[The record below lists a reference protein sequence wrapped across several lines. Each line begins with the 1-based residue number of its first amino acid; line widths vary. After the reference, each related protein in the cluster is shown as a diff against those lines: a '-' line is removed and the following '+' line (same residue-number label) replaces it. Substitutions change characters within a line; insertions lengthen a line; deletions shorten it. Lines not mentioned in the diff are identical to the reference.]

1 VKIEVKSLLDGI
13 SKYETVGARY
23 AIRILVRHPAREAG
37 WCMAPKLGHVT
48 ILFLL
53 HLQQAKS
60 TTWSLSDRRFPL
72 KKFSSNKPPPRMA
85 DLTAINNSIT
95 QFY

>member
-1 VKIEVKSLLDGI
+1 MKIEVKSLLDGI

-23 AIRILVRHPAREAG
+23 AIRIRHPAPEAG

-60 TTWSLSDRRFPL
+60 TTWSLSDRRFPF
-72 KKFSSNKPPPRMA
+72 KIFSSNKPPPRMA